1 MTAGGPEMELFNQNR
16 EIKMIEAKFNKLD
29 SLKIKPRE
37 EELKIDCKICIDQI
51 END

>member
-1 MTAGGPEMELFNQNR
+1 MELFNQNR

-29 SLKIKPRE
+29 SLKINSKE
-37 EELKIDCKICIDQI
+37 EDLKIDCKICIDKI